1 MQLLKQKLRA
11 VAANL
16 RSDGDKV
23 MRQARQERG
32 GMVGCQ
38 PQSARELNLVRYAE
52 AQVKVDMA
60 SKLEALLHG
69 N

>member
-1 MQLLKQKLRA
+1 MVKQKLQA
-11 VAANL
+11 VASNL
-16 RSDGDKV
+16 RSDGEKV
-23 MRQARQERG
+23 VRQARQERG

-60 SKLEALLHG
+60 SKLEALLHDD
-69 N
+69 